1 MGAVKPDGTCGEDNG
16 LKRMCVSKLRKPT
29 RSVTR
34 SAGLGLLLA
43 LLLALLNPS
52 TSRLAIE
59 EPHVGLGA
67 FLSERSNASL
77 VADMEF
83 DWLVWNVQWSQAEP
97 SKGNYQWY
105 GLDQL
110 LASAQSLGLKVI
122 LRVDSAP
129 GWARSGPEGAPPDDM
144 DDFGDFME
152 ALAAHSAG
160 QVAGYVIWNE
170 PNLPE
175 NWGGSPSAKEYA
187 KMLKAV
193 YPRIKAADGD
203 AAVVTAGMA
212 TTGGP
217 GGELCNLGASLA
229 GMQITAYTEQ
239 LYGAGVKNDLDF
251 ICGIYRN
258 GGKEYFDV
266 LGSHPYGFAYEPRRN
281 PGSVSGLAFRRVEQQ
296 RQLMEIRN
304 DGDKQI
310 WAIEFGWILDPG
322 SSCYQWGDW
331 PTRTWQIVTAKK
343 QAQYLRDA
351 YLYAKSHYP
360 WMGVMSFFNMDF
372 ATVYWYNYCEPV
384 RWYSVAYREDH
395 QDPGHSPIVYRKA
408 YYTLQGMASA
418 LAGGPK
424 AYLPLTTH
432 NHQ

>member
-1 MGAVKPDGTCGEDNG
+1 
-16 LKRMCVSKLRKPT
+16 LSRICVSELSKSSR
-29 RSVTR
+29 RVAR
-34 SAGLGLLLA
+34 SASLGLLLA
-43 LLLALLNPS
+43 LTLTLLTPS
-52 TSRLAIE
+52 TSQVAIE
-59 EPHVGLGA
+59 EPHVGLGV

-77 VADMEF
+77 VADMGF
-83 DWLVWNVQWSQAEP
+83 DWLVWNLQWSLAEP
-97 SKGNYQWY
+97 SKGDYQWY
-105 GLDQL
+105 GLDEL
-110 LASAQSLGLKVI
+110 LASAQSLGLEVI

-129 GWARSGPEGAPPDDM
+129 GWARSGTEGAPPDDM

-152 ALAAHSAG
+152 ALATHSAG

-175 NWGGSPSAKEYA
+175 NWGGSPSPKEYT

-193 YPRIKAADGD
+193 YPRIKAADED
-203 AAVVTAGMA
+203 AAVATAGMA

-217 GGELCNLGASLA
+217 GGDLCGLSAGLA

-239 LYGAGVKNDLDF
+239 LYGAGARNDLDF

-258 GGKEYFDV
+258 GGEEYFDA
-266 LGSHPYGFAYEPRRN
+266 LGSHPYGFAYEPGRN

-296 RQLMEIRN
+296 RRLMEIC
-304 DGDKQI
+304 DDADKQI
-310 WAIEFGWILDPG
+310 WAIEFGWILNPG
-322 SSCYQWGDW
+322 SQCHQWGDW
-331 PTRTWQIVTAKK
+331 PTRTWQIVTRQN
-343 QAQYLRDA
+343 QAYYLRDA
-351 YLYAKSHYP
+351 YLYAKARYP

-372 ATVYWYNYCEPV
+372 ATVYWYDYCEPV
-384 RWYSVAYREDH
+384 RWYSVAYRVDH
-395 QDPGHSPIVYRKA
+395 TDPGNSPIVFRKA
-408 YYTLQGMASA
+408 YHTLQGMSSA